1 MKMGRWAGVSLAALL
16 LAGCANF
23 WQAPTTTT
31 TTTTTTTLSSGY
43 FYLLDSG
50 TSNVVSYSIVSGAL
64 TLVGSYP
71 MPATIVASSPNAI
84 AVSPNGE
91 VLFVSTISG
100 VYVYTLSSGVLT
112 IANSGAAVAAD
123 PATAMAVDTTNS
135 WLLES
140 SGQGTLNAIP
150 FTATSSTFTAGNSYS
165 TTIQQVTLTATSVN
179 QLAFSSNNGYIFAA
193 LGSNGTEEFAFN
205 ASSSTPIATAPANTI
220 KLTGSSALSV
230 AVDPSDRLVY
240 VGETAA
246 TTGSNSGGLRAFLF
260 NTTANTLSEIGTA
273 VSSGGLG
280 PYSILPKSS
289 GDYVYVA
296 NWTGE
301 SSAGNITGFQI
312 TASGS
317 TYKLTNITSIATGI
331 RPSAIV
337 EDNLDHFV
345 LAANAG
351 GSPNFD
357 AYIFDT
363 TTAGQLDL
371 TLTSNAYEATGVAVQ

>member
-1 MKMGRWAGVSLAALL
+1 MKMGRWAGVVLAALL

-43 FYLLDSG
+43 FYLLDTG
-50 TSNVVSYSIVSGAL
+50 TSDIVSYSIVSGAL

-91 VLFVSTISG
+91 FLFVSTISG
-100 VYVYTLSSGVLT
+100 IYVYTVSSGVLT
-112 IANSGAAVAAD
+112 LGNAGGIVVGD
-123 PATAMAVDTTNS
+123 PATAMVVDSTSS

-140 SGQGTLNAIP
+140 SGSGTLNAIP
-150 FTATSSTFTAGNSYS
+150 VSSTTGTFGNSVS
-165 TTIQQVTLTATSVN
+165 TTIQQVALTATSVN
-179 QLAFSSNNGYIFAA
+179 QLALASNNGYVFAA
-193 LGSNGTEEFAFN
+193 LGANGTEEFAFN
-205 ASSSTPIATAPANTI
+205 ASNSTPLAAAPANTI
-220 KLTGSSALSV
+220 KLTGTSSLSV

-246 TTGSNSGGLRAFLF
+246 TSGSDSGGLRAFTF
-260 NTTANTLSEIGTA
+260 NPIANTLSEIGSA
-273 VSSGGLG
+273 VSSGGVG

-301 SSAGNITGFQI
+301 SSAGNITGFQV

-317 TYKLTNITSIATGI
+317 AYKLTNINTIATGI

-351 GSPNFD
+351 GSPYLN

-363 TTAGQLDL
+363 TTAGKLDL
-371 TLTSNAYEATGVAVQ
+371 TLTSVAYEATGVAAQ